1 MNKLDQKIQEIN
13 TEILVLA
20 GKKSKL
26 LAIKFD
32 AKGGAGSGRYPAGS
46 SGNGESSNPSSA
58 SLSPT
63 ALRERVSRLDGV
75 SRMVMPTDKPASVT
89 QASLDSDN
97 VDVRLNIR
105 DSDNTQSPP
114 VFYDGN
120 GKEVSLNSSVDQIQ
134 KTIGMHPADLREV
147 LLAGTGTSA
156 GDPQLLFT
164 TQNSPDG
171 TSKMSASI
179 TSDKIL
185 NKPLSVR
192 IAIESDKDGNKT
204 MKSNAYV
211 EVTKEEAQGM
221 LLAAN
226 YKPSIMNRVDSNIKD
241 LAKAMGVTNIVQTR
255 DRIPKF

>member
-1 MNKLDQKIQEIN
+1 
-13 TEILVLA
+13 
-20 GKKSKL
+20 
-26 LAIKFD
+26 
-32 AKGGAGSGRYPAGS
+32 
-46 SGNGESSNPSSA
+46 
-58 SLSPT
+58 
-63 ALRERVSRLDGV
+63 
-75 SRMVMPTDKPASVT
+75 
-89 QASLDSDN
+89 
-97 VDVRLNIR
+97 
-105 DSDNTQSPP
+105 
-114 VFYDGN
+114 
-120 GKEVSLNSSVDQIQ
+120 
-134 KTIGMHPADLREV
+134 
-147 LLAGTGTSA
+147 
-156 GDPQLLFT
+156 
-164 TQNSPDG
+164 
-171 TSKMSASI
+171 MSASI